1 MVAKH
6 RGVRLCAFVLA
17 LCLMIGFAASASAAV
32 MGALPAGG
40 VVGQADVSEATGAQP
55 KYTTRLAP
63 PKRLELKV
71 GEITRVKLKFK
82 YKIVPDPIICALDRE
97 DRVACVVVNDN
108 LFVFGK
114 DNGTTVLTLSS
125 GVIMTTTNITVKDM
139 PVTGITL
146 SGNALKMNQYEA
158 FNLNTAV
165 IPNSEFRNVKW
176 STDAKSV
183 ASLTNGVLSA
193 RKPGTA
199 VITAKTRK
207 GGKLVGS
214 VLVIVS

>member
-1 MVAKH
+1 MN
-6 RGVRLCAFVLA
+6 L
-17 LCLMIGFAASASAAV
+17 
-32 MGALPAGG
+32 
-40 VVGQADVSEATGAQP
+40 
-55 KYTTRLAP
+55 
-63 PKRLELKV
+63 
-71 GEITRVKLKFK
+71 KLK
-82 YKIVPDPIICALDRE
+82 YKVIPDQILYGLDRD
-97 DRVACVVVNDN
+97 DRVECLVINDN

-158 FNLNTAV
+158 FNMNTAV
-165 IPNSEFRNVKW
+165 IPNSEFRNVTW

-183 ASLTNGVLSA
+183 ASLTNGIVTA

-199 VITAKTRK
+199 VLTAKTRK